1 MPIIHYIDIQGGRYE
16 VEVPEGSSVMQGAI
30 DGMIDG
36 ILGEC
41 GGQCRCG
48 TCHCYVD
55 GDWLEKIEKVDDIEA
70 MMLEAVIDPRENS
83 RLSCKIKVT
92 KELDGLVIRVPE
104 RQY

>member
-1 MPIIHYIDIQGGRYE
+1 MPIIHYIDSNGGEYE
-16 VEVPEGSSVMQGAI
+16 VEVPEGCSVMQGAI

-36 ILGEC
+36 ILAEC

-55 GDWLEKIEKVDDIEA
+55 EHWLDKIVKVDEVEA
-70 MMLEAVIDPRENS
+70 MMLEAVVEPRHNS

-92 KELDGLVIRVPE
+92 KEHDGLIVRIPE